1 MGNKEQKTCKKP
13 LNFLNYIQ
21 GKTEPLFRHFILSK
35 KRGEY

>member
-1 MGNKEQKTCKKP
+1 MEYKKQKNYKKP